1 MRILPMFSPVNM
13 ALSAS
18 GARSTPSKM
27 CSRHTSFSSVTH
39 VPSCSAISCD
49 PSVLADVRGLLI
61 FLNPGSYEIDE
72 VKAA

>member
-1 MRILPMFSPVNM
+1 MARRVSPR
-13 ALSAS
+13 SS
-18 GARSTPSKM
+18 RPSSPAR
-27 CSRHTSFSSVTH
+27 RRDF
-39 VPSCSAISCD
+39 SCD